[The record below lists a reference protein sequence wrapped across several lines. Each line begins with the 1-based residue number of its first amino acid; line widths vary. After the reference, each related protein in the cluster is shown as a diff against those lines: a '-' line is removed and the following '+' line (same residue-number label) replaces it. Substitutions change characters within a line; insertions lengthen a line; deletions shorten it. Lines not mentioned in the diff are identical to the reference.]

1 MFKKKGHK
9 DGSEEDIELVLLTSA
24 NNEFEL
30 QTIKSLLED
39 NNIPYIIKD
48 HGVGGYMR
56 ILTGGSI
63 YGAEILVE
71 KSQLEEALRIV
82 SEFPWGLED
91 GGEEWKR

>member
-1 MFKKKGHK
+1 MFKRKEGK
-9 DGSEEDIELVLLTSA
+9 DGSEGDIELVLLRSA

-39 NNIPYIIKD
+39 NNIPYLIKD
-48 HGVGGYMR
+48 PGIGGYMR

-71 KSQLEEALRIV
+71 RSQLEDALRV
-82 SEFPWGLED
+82 LEEFPWGIED
-91 GGEEWKR
+91 GEEI